1 MNKGIEEIVED
12 LVKKG
17 DDPVYRAAVD
27 ILKALYIL
35 YGSAWESELKDTL
48 MGLWGI
54 RGLSLSEM
62 EEIEKR
68 IPKAAEVLDKLGL
81 IKVEDRFR
89 ADLGKPKPV
98 KERFYEV
105 NNLTALL
112 RAFSSDREI
121 DRYRY
126 EVSGMI

>member
-1 MNKGIEEIVED
+1 MGKGIEEILRD
-12 LVKKG
+12 LIERR

-48 MGLWGI
+48 MGLWSI
-54 RGLSLSEM
+54 RGLSLSEVG
-62 EEIEKR
+62 EIEGR
-68 IPKAAEVLDKLGL
+68 IPEATEALKKLGV
-81 IKVEDRFR
+81 IKVEERFR
-89 ADLGKPKPV
+89 ADLGRSEPI

-112 RAFSSDREI
+112 RVFSSDQEI

-126 EVSGMI
+126 EILGMV

>member
-1 MNKGIEEIVED
+1 MNKSIEEIVED

-54 RGLSLSEM
+54 TVSYTHLTL
-62 EEIEKR
+62 
-68 IPKAAEVLDKLGL
+68 PTT
-81 IKVEDRFR
+81 
-89 ADLGKPKPV
+89 
-98 KERFYEV
+98 ERV
-105 NNLTALL
+105 
-112 RAFSSDREI
+112 
-121 DRYRY
+121 
-126 EVSGMI
+126 

>member
-12 LVKKG
+12 LVEKG
-17 DDPVYRAAVD
+17 DDPVYGAAVD

-62 EEIEKR
+62 EEVEKL
-68 IPKAAEVLDKLGL
+68 IPKAAEVLDKLGV

-105 NNLTALL
+105 SSLAALL

-121 DRYRY
+121 DRYRH
-126 EVSGMI
+126 ETSGMI